1 MFTVAYM
8 KSSVAAQCTI
18 HCYLFNSTEYTNITQ
33 SCFFIK
39 QLGFFLSSFCSQ
51 AVFISSDN
59 SGRMNMSLFVLKV
72 LWFASFAMTISV
84 FRAQD
89 TQRHYESKHASQFSY
104 GDKVTQLQINAV

>member
-1 MFTVAYM
+1 
-8 KSSVAAQCTI
+8 
-18 HCYLFNSTEYTNITQ
+18 
-33 SCFFIK
+33 
-39 QLGFFLSSFCSQ
+39 
-51 AVFISSDN
+51 
-59 SGRMNMSLFVLKV
+59 MNMSLFVLKV